1 MNVVRN
7 LVQSL
12 RTRSLR
18 SAGDLS
24 DAGLIAESDTA
35 PIDSIAESLPVAITP
50 QMAGLIDLA
59 DPDDPIARQ
68 FVPDLAEAIVTPDE
82 LRDPIGD
89 GTHAPVT
96 GIIHRYP
103 DRVLLTPILTCPV
116 YCRFCFR
123 REVVGDGMLSGDSL
137 EAALAYISDHEEI
150 WEVIL
155 SGGDPLVL
163 SPRRLAHIVDALDA
177 VDHVAVIRIHTRV
190 PVADPGR
197 VSDDLVSALKRSTPV
212 YVTLHC
218 NHARELSP
226 AACEAI
232 ARLVDAGLPLLS
244 QTVLLKGINDNAG
257 TLEALM
263 RALVRHRVKPYY
275 LHHGDLARGTGH
287 FRTTIATGRRLMKQL
302 RGVLSGIAQPT
313 YVLDIP
319 GGHGKAPIGPCY
331 LEPGA
336 DNGCWDVE
344 DWQGEHHA
352 YRDSVTSPPDAAAR
366 DAPVE
371 AGSPPQGREPR
382 YPR

>member
-12 RTRSLR
+12 RTQSLR
-18 SAGDLS
+18 STGELS
-24 DAGLIAESDTA
+24 DAGLIGADDTA
-35 PIDSIAESLPVAITP
+35 PIDAVAAKLPVAITP
-50 QMAGLIDLA
+50 HMADLIDRT

-82 LRDPIGD
+82 LCDPIGD
-89 GTHAPVT
+89 STHTPVK
-96 GIIHRYP
+96 GIVHRYP

-123 REVVGDGMLSGDSL
+123 REAVGDGMLSSDAL
-137 EAALAYISDHEEI
+137 EAAIAYISDHEDI

-177 VDHVAVIRIHTRV
+177 IDHVAVIRIHTRV
-190 PVADPGR
+190 PVADPDR
-197 VSDDLVSALKRSTPV
+197 ITTELVRALKRSTPV

-232 ARLVDAGLPLLS
+232 ARLVDAGLPMLS
-244 QTVLLKGINDNAG
+244 QTVLLKGINDGAG
-257 TLEALM
+257 TMEALM
-263 RALVRHRVKPYY
+263 RALVRNRVKPYY

-287 FRTTIATGRRLMKQL
+287 FRTTIAAGRTLMKQL
-302 RGVLSGIAQPT
+302 RGALSGIAQPT

-331 LEPGA
+331 LERGA
-336 DNGCWDVE
+336 KDGGWAVE
-344 DWQGEHHA
+344 DWQGGHHT
-352 YRDSVTSPPDAAAR
+352 YRDATD
-366 DAPVE
+366 
-371 AGSPPQGREPR
+371 
-382 YPR
+382 

>member
-1 MNVVRN
+1 MVRN

-12 RTRSLR
+12 RERSLR

-24 DAGLIAESDTA
+24 DAGLIAADDTA
-35 PIDSIAESLPVAITP
+35 PIDTIAATLPVAITP
-50 QMAGLIDLA
+50 HMAGLIDASDL
-59 DPDDPIARQ
+59 DDPIARQ

-89 GTHAPVT
+89 NSHAPVK
-96 GIIHRYP
+96 GIVHRYP
-103 DRVLLTPILTCPV
+103 DRVLLTPILACPV

-123 REVVGDGMLSGDSL
+123 RETVGDGVLSSGAL
-137 EAALAYISDHEEI
+137 QAAIAYISDHEEI

-155 SGGDPLVL
+155 SGGDPLIL

-177 VDHVAVIRIHTRV
+177 IGHVAVIRIHTRV
-190 PVADPGR
+190 PAADPGR
-197 VSDDLVSALKRSTPV
+197 VTSELVAALKRPTPV

-226 AACEAI
+226 AACAAI
-232 ARLVDAGLPLLS
+232 ARLVDAGLPMLS
-244 QTVLLKGINDNAG
+244 QTVLLKGVNDEAG

-263 RALVRHRVKPYY
+263 RALVRNRVKPYY

-287 FRTTIATGRRLMKQL
+287 FRTTIATGRSLMKQL
-302 RGVLSGIAQPT
+302 RGKLSGIAQPT

-336 DNGCWDVE
+336 ENGGWEIE
-344 DWQGEHHA
+344 DWRGGRHA
-352 YRDSVTSPPDAAAR
+352 YRESITPRTDAAAHGV
-366 DAPVE
+366 PEE
-371 AGSPPQGREPR
+371 AGSPSREREPR
-382 YPR
+382 YRH

>member
-12 RTRSLR
+12 LTRSLR
-18 SAGDLS
+18 SAGDLR
-24 DAGLIAESDTA
+24 DAGLIAAGNSA
-35 PIDSIAESLPVAITP
+35 PVDAIARNLPVAITP
-50 QMAGLIDLA
+50 HMAGLIDRT

-68 FVPDLAEAIVTPDE
+68 FVPDLAETIITPDE

-89 GTHAPVT
+89 STHAPVK
-96 GIIHRYP
+96 GIVQRYP
-103 DRVLLTPILTCPV
+103 DRVLLTPIHTCPV

-123 REVVGDGMLSGDSL
+123 REVVGDGMLSGDAL
-137 EAALAYISDHEEI
+137 ETAIAYIRDHEAI

-155 SGGDPLVL
+155 SGGDPLIL
-163 SPRRLAHIVDALDA
+163 SPRRLAAIVDALDA
-177 VDHVAVIRIHTRV
+177 IDHVAVIRIHTRV

-197 VSDDLVSALKRSTPV
+197 VSTELIGALKRSTPV

-226 AACEAI
+226 AACAAV
-232 ARLVDAGLPLLS
+232 ARLVDAGLPMLS
-244 QTVLLKGINDNAG
+244 QTVLLKGVNDDSA

-263 RALVRHRVKPYY
+263 RALVRNRVKPYY

-287 FRTTIATGRRLMKQL
+287 FRTTIAAGRALMKQL

-331 LEPGA
+331 LEKQAG
-336 DNGCWDVE
+336 DWVVE
-344 DWQGEHHA
+344 DWQGERHA
-352 YRDSVTSPPDAAAR
+352 YRDSVTSPSDAAAPA
-366 DAPVE
+366 APEE
-371 AGSPPQGREPR
+371 AGSPSRGQATHSPH
-382 YPR
+382 